1 MGNHSYHSSQEV
13 LDNSKAWINPPSLER
28 HQKKNLVFEGR
39 EELKYSGDEK
49 TIISISHEDLN
60 KAMANFFEIITKTC
74 KVKAEPNIG
83 YHFTRYWAKRVNEDL
98 NRIDREN
105 LRKL

>member
-1 MGNHSYHSSQEV
+1 MV
-13 LDNSKAWINPPSLER
+13 
-28 HQKKNLVFEGR
+28 
-39 EELKYSGDEK
+39 
-49 TIISISHEDLN
+49 
-60 KAMANFFEIITKTC
+60 NFFEIITKTC

-83 YHFTRYWAKRVNEDL
+83 YHFTRYLAKRVNEDY

>member
-1 MGNHSYHSSQEV
+1 M
-13 LDNSKAWINPPSLER
+13 
-28 HQKKNLVFEGR
+28 
-39 EELKYSGDEK
+39 KYSTDLK
-49 TIISISHEDLN
+49 CIFSISHEALN
-60 KAMANFFEIITKTC
+60 KAMANFFEIITKTY

-83 YHFTRYWAKRVNEDL
+83 YHFTRYWAKRVNEDF